1 MEEIHAVIS
10 EFAARNG
17 ISDSLAFKLDL
28 AVEELFVNT
37 VRYNPLSS
45 HDILINLSKDEDRL
59 VVSLIDFDVEP
70 FDITK
75 VTPYDNTQPLEKRTP
90 GGLGIHLVRS
100 IADEISYEYR
110 NRESRITLIKD
121 LGKANV

>member
-1 MEEIHAVIS
+1 MEEIHTVIS

-28 AVEELFVNT
+28 AVEELFINT
-37 VRYNPLSS
+37 VKYNPMSS
-45 HDILINLSKDEDRL
+45 NDILISLSKDGDRL
-59 VVSLIDFDVEP
+59 VVSLTDFDVEP

-75 VTPYDNTQPLEKRTP
+75 VAAYDSSQPLEKRTP

-100 IADEISYEYR
+100 IADEVSYEYR
-110 NRESRITLIKD
+110 DRASRITLIKD